1 MYDPAR
7 DAWNNGSGARTEA
20 GSTPDALT
28 RSSEPGTPE
37 HVAGESLPPLAETPA
52 AGTARPLEGAGSSE
66 ATPVKSETQFSS
78 HPISAG
84 LQSASGGSQ
93 MPLAG
98 EIEPSSE
105 VESTKNVGQDEA
117 KLIVNH
123 TSDVG
128 KSDSLTENAAGTA
141 VDEDNIHDVTEVRP
155 IDASKLPR
163 FKKKRAVSSN
173 STEESKPKDSAERT
187 SHRLDEPLLTETKS
201 VAPSVDQQS
210 KLPAQAVTQ
219 SQTVPE
225 PQAEAEAAPEPERK
239 LKRPKSRP
247 TQELEEARSRKRPN
261 PDSQESG
268 SQKRATTLDRSDVV
282 ASHYNSRP
290 NTSTQERKKSP
301 IIHLR
306 AFNNFIKSVL
316 IQNFGRRN
324 SVVLDIGIG
333 KGGDLQ
339 KWVKQGISGLIGIDI
354 AAVSVD
360 QARDRYEHL
369 RYKPFW
375 ADFCVGDAFSRSIED
390 IVHPDA
396 FPVDIVSS
404 QFAMHYAFSS
414 EERARKLLDNVSR
427 ALNYDGVFIGTIP
440 NSDVIAER
448 IRNLPEGERKF
459 GNSCYTVEFPGSPP
473 TEFRPPFGHE
483 YFFYLEDAVG
493 NVPEYV
499 VPFEAFRAIAQE
511 YRLELVYKKPFLEM
525 FDEETKRNPRLLDLC
540 SRMGVVTDKGE
551 YGIEGDEREACGFY
565 LAFAFK
571 KTR

>member
-7 DAWNNGSGARTEA
+7 DAWNNGSGTRTEA

-28 RSSEPGTPE
+28 RSSEPGTPD
-37 HVAGESLPPLAETPA
+37 HVAGESMPPPAETPA
-52 AGTARPLEGAGSSE
+52 AGTARPLEGTSSSE
-66 ATPVKSETQFSS
+66 ATPVKPETKTYSQ
-78 HPISAG
+78 PISAG
-84 LQSASGGSQ
+84 LQSSRDSQ
-93 MPLAG
+93 MSLAK
-98 EIEPSSE
+98 EIEPSNE
-105 VESTKNVGQDEA
+105 VESTKNLDQDEVKPMA
-117 KLIVNH
+117 NH
-123 TSDVG
+123 TFNVAG
-128 KSDSLTENAAGTA
+128 SDSLTENAAGTA
-141 VDEDNIHDVTEVRP
+141 VDEDNTHNVTDVRP
-155 IDASKLPR
+155 IEASKLPR
-163 FKKKRAVSSN
+163 FKKKRAISSN
-173 STEESKPKDSAERT
+173 LTEDSKSKDSVQHM
-187 SHRLDEPLLTETKS
+187 SHRSDEPSLTETRS
-201 VAPSVDQQS
+201 VAPSVDSQPN
-210 KLPAQAVTQ
+210 LPTQAVTQ
-219 SQTVPE
+219 SQAALE
-225 PQAEAEAAPEPERK
+225 PQTESEAAPEPERK

-247 TQELEEARSRKRPN
+247 TQELEQARSRKRPN
-261 PDSQESG
+261 QDSQESG
-268 SQKRATTLDRSDVV
+268 SQKRAATVDRSDVV

-427 ALNYDGVFIGTIP
+427 ALNPDGVFIGTIP
-440 NSDVIAER
+440 NSDIIAEK
-448 IRNLPEGERKF
+448 IQKLPEGERKF
-459 GNSCYTVEFPGSPP
+459 GNSCYTVEFPGNPP

-499 VPFEAFRAIAQE
+499 VPFEAFRGIAQE

-525 FDEETKRNPRLLDLC
+525 FDEETKKNPRLLDLC

>member
-7 DAWNNGSGARTEA
+7 DAWNNGSVNRTEA

-28 RSSEPGTPE
+28 RSSEPGTPD
-37 HVAGESLPPLAETPA
+37 HVAGESIPPPAETPA
-52 AGTARPLEGAGSSE
+52 AGTARPLETPGSSD
-66 ATPVKSETQFSS
+66 ATPVKSGIQVSSLSVGADSHDASIDSQGPLHGVNKPSTET
-78 HPISAG
+78 
-84 LQSASGGSQ
+84 
-93 MPLAG
+93 
-98 EIEPSSE
+98 
-105 VESTKNVGQDEA
+105 EST
-117 KLIVNH
+117 VNSGNDDSRLLGND
-123 TSDVG
+123 TSDVV
-128 KSDSLTENAAGTA
+128 KSEGSVETESGA
-141 VDEDNIHDVTEVRP
+141 VEDEDNTHGVTEIRP
-155 IDASKLPR
+155 IDAFRLPR
-163 FKKKRAVSSN
+163 FKKKRAVSST
-173 STEESKPKDSAERT
+173 STEESKIKDFAEQS
-187 SHRLDEPLLTETKS
+187 SHISDAPKS
-201 VAPSVDQQS
+201 VESNLVAASSQLQPE
-210 KLPAQAVTQ
+210 AVAQ
-219 SQTVPE
+219 SQPE
-225 PQAEAEAAPEPERK
+225 SEPVQEPERK

-247 TQELEEARSRKRPN
+247 TQEMEEARSRKRPN
-261 PDSQESG
+261 VDSQETG
-268 SQKRATTLDRSDVV
+268 GEKRGATFDRSDVV

-316 IQNFGRRN
+316 IQNFGRRK

-339 KWVKQGISGLIGIDI
+339 KWLKQGISGLIGIDI
-354 AAVSVD
+354 ASVSVD

-427 ALNYDGVFIGTIP
+427 ALNPDGVFIGTIP

-448 IRNLPEGERKF
+448 IQKLPEGERKF
-459 GNSCYTVEFPGSPP
+459 GNSCYTVEFPGNPP
-473 TEFRPPFGHE
+473 TDFRPPFGHE

-499 VPFEAFRAIAQE
+499 VPFEAFRGIAQE

-525 FDEETKRNPRLLDLC
+525 FDEETKKNPRLLDLC
-540 SRMGVVTDKGE
+540 SRMGVVTEKGE